1 MPEKLNQETNHQ
13 PDLDECQQSL
23 AAAQQ
28 QAEEYLN
35 GWKRAKAD
43 YLNLKRETE
52 QRQAELFSLATAG
65 LLVELLPVYDNLK
78 TAWQHVP
85 ESERTAEWVV
95 GFEHIKNQLGE
106 LLKHAGIETMKTVG
120 EPFNPD
126 YHEAVA
132 HEPKPGVAPDSIF
145 EETAAGY
152 LLHGKV
158 LRVAKVKVAQ

>member
-1 MPEKLNQETNHQ
+1 MPEETNYQ

-23 AAAQQ
+23 AASQR

-52 QRQAELFSLATAG
+52 QRQVELFQFATAE

-78 TAWQHVP
+78 VAWQHVP
-85 ESERTAEWVV
+85 EADRSVQWVV
-95 GFEHIKNQLGE
+95 GFEHITTQLGE
-106 LLKHAGIETMKTVG
+106 LLKRAGIETMKTVG

-132 HEPKPGVAPDSIF
+132 HEPRPGVAPDIIF

-158 LRVAKVKVAQ
+158 LRVAKVKVAR

>member
-1 MPEKLNQETNHQ
+1 MTEETNQQ
-13 PDLDECQQSL
+13 PSLDDCQQSL
-23 AAAQQ
+23 AVSQR

-52 QRQAELFSLATAG
+52 QRQAELFQFATAG

-85 ESERTAEWVV
+85 EALRSAEWVV

-106 LLKHAGIETMKTVG
+106 LLKRAGIETMKTVG

-132 HEPKPGVAPDSIF
+132 HEPRPGVAPDLIF

>member
-1 MPEKLNQETNHQ
+1 MTEETNQQ
-13 PDLDECQQSL
+13 PSLDDCQQSL

-106 LLKHAGIETMKTVG
+106 LLKRR
-120 EPFNPD
+120 
-126 YHEAVA
+126 
-132 HEPKPGVAPDSIF
+132 S
-145 EETAAGY
+145 EEHTS
-152 LLHGKV
+152 
-158 LRVAKVKVAQ
+158 